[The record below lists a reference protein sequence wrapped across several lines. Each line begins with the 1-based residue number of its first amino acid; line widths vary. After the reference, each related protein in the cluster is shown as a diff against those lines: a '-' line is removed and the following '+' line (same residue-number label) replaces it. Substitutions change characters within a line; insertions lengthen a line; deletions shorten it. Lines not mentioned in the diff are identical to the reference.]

1 MSNVSIFS
9 ASKVPAFARNNELS
23 ATARALTGGGAA
35 GATGKRISIKGGVFR
50 LIDGGKEIAA
60 IDERH
65 LDVIIIKAA
74 PEVSRQFYAAAYN
87 ADTVSAPDCTSND
100 GKTPDASSKNKQA
113 ETCMACPQNQAG
125 SGQGNSRAC
134 RYLQRMAVVLA
145 NDIEGSVMQLT
156 LPATSIFGKEQ
167 GDKRALQAYAR
178 YLAAQNPPVNP
189 EQIVTRMKFDTTSEA
204 PKLLFAATRW
214 LTDDEYEAVQTQA
227 ETDDAKKA
235 IAASSASAPAAAP
248 LQLTGKAP
256 AVVEEDAPA
265 PKSKAKAKPA
275 PVVVEE
281 DEEDTAPEPEVRKAT
296 AKPTAVPAS
305 KGKLADIVSAWDDEE

>member
-9 ASKVPAFARNNELS
+9 GSKVPAFARNNELS
-23 ATARALTGGGAA
+23 ATARALTGGGAQ

-65 LDVIIIKAA
+65 LDVVIIKAA
-74 PEVSRQFYAAAYN
+74 PEVSRQYYSASYS
-87 ADTVSAPDCTSND
+87 ADAITAPDCTSED

-113 ETCMACPQNQAG
+113 ATCLSCPQNQAG
-125 SGQGNSRAC
+125 SGTGNSRAC

-145 NDIEGSVMQLT
+145 NDVEGSVMQLT

-204 PKLLFAATRW
+204 PKLLFSATRW
-214 LTDDEYEAVQTQA
+214 LEEDEYEAVVRQA
-227 ETDDAKKA
+227 ETEDAQKA
-235 IAASSASAPAAAP
+235 VSSGVPAAPAAAP
-248 LQLTGKAP
+248 LKLAGKAP
-256 AVVEEDAPA
+256 VVAAEEDAPA
-265 PKSKAKAKPA
+265 PKAKVKATPA
-275 PVVVEE
+275 VVE
-281 DEEDTAPEPEVRKAT
+281 EEDTAPEPEVRKTA
-296 AKPTAVPAS
+296 AKPTAVPVA
-305 KGKLADIVSAWDDEE
+305 KGKLADIVDAWDDE

>member
-9 ASKVPAFARNNELS
+9 GSKVPAFARNNELS
-23 ATARALTGGGAA
+23 ATARALTGGGAQ

-74 PEVSRQFYAAAYN
+74 PEVSRQYYAAAYS
-87 ADTVSAPDCTSND
+87 ADAVTAPDCTSED

-113 ETCMACPQNQAG
+113 ASCMTCPQNQAG
-125 SGQGNSRAC
+125 SGTGNSRAC

-214 LTDDEYEAVQTQA
+214 LEEDEYDTVVRQA
-227 ETDDAKKA
+227 DTEEAKKA
-235 IAASSASAPAAAP
+235 VSNGAPAAPAAAP
-248 LQLTGKAP
+248 LKLAGRAP
-256 AVVEEDAPA
+256 VVAAEEEEAPA
-265 PKSKAKAKPA
+265 PKPKAKAKPA
-275 PVVVEE
+275 VVE
-281 DEEDTAPEPEVRKAT
+281 EEDTAPEPEVRKMS
-296 AKPTAVPAS
+296 AKPTAVPVA
-305 KGKLADIVSAWDDEE
+305 KGKLADIVDAWDDE